1 MRALAL
7 GMALVAMGC
16 GTAASA
22 DAGADAAARD
32 AGPDALVRD
41 GSTDAARADA
51 ASDASPVPDAAESD
65 GGETGDAAS
74 ALDAAAEDAALDAGA
89 SDAGPSDAGPSDA
102 GIVRTSDPPTHPA
115 APPIAPFTECTV
127 TTSTDTISGAE
138 HRTPCDPIPYPA
150 YPPSAGPHY
159 SIWASFRTYAAP
171 VPWGF
176 LVHDLEHGAV
186 VLAYHCENDADCD
199 PVRAELASIVNDM
212 GVDPVCRM
220 EVNATRF
227 ILVPDPALPVPIA
240 AVAWRNVYEATCLD
254 PTSLRAFVTAH
265 YGMGPESLCVPGR
278 DEPDGGAW
286 CP

>member
-1 MRALAL
+1 MIRGLTL
-7 GMALVAMGC
+7 GAALVAIGC
-16 GTAASA
+16 GTAGAP
-22 DAGADAAARD
+22 DGGADAAARD
-32 AGPDALVRD
+32 AGVDAHDGSPDIRPVDASHDTSVTELDAAELDAALVD
-41 GSTDAARADA
+41 AAAVETDAA
-51 ASDASPVPDAAESD
+51 S
-65 GGETGDAAS
+65 
-74 ALDAAAEDAALDAGA
+74 EDAALDAGA
-89 SDAGPSDAGPSDA
+89 TDAGPSDA
-102 GIVRTSDPPTHPA
+102 GIVRTSDPPTHPT
-115 APPIAPFTECTV
+115 APPISPFTECTV

-138 HRTPCDPIPYPA
+138 HHTPCDAIPYPA

-159 SIWASFRTYAAP
+159 SIWASFRTYDAP

-199 PVRAELASIVNDM
+199 PVRAELASIVADM

-227 ILVPDPALPVPIA
+227 IVVPDPALPVPIA

-254 PTSLRAFVTAH
+254 PPSLRAFIAAH
-265 YGMGPESLCVPGR
+265 YGMGSESLCVPGQ
-278 DEPDGGAW
+278 DVPDGGVW